1 MQASTRRFSYSAAGV
16 NAYRDYELA
25 RILYASHKRF
35 DVLKRRDDVLRQQN
49 VAMKRQTEL
58 LNLKAHAEK
67 QAKSMEQLAGEM
79 GRADALRRGRRQ
91 ADVFGWLADKY
102 LDKADAFDPT
112 GYFSPTLILFINIM
126 MTLYV
131 FYLFI
136 YRVPFFC
143 KQV

>member
-1 MQASTRRFSYSAAGV
+1 
-16 NAYRDYELA
+16 
-25 RILYASHKRF
+25 
-35 DVLKRRDDVLRQQN
+35 
-49 VAMKRQTEL
+49 MKRQTEL

-67 QAKSMEQLAGEM
+67 QAKSMEQLACEM
-79 GRADALRRGRRQ
+79 GRADALWRGRRR

-102 LDKADAFDPT
+102 LDKADAFGPT

-143 KQV
+143 KKVWTWRFMLLFI